1 MKQGKGTEWSEG
13 MIIKEIWLYLLE
25 HRAGE
30 VGRYWRSN
38 RCQSGRMCLAW
49 LGNLCCAS
57 REAEA
62 RLISAHGDH
71 ECAFPEFAKVCGVN
85 ALVFIRGFI
94 GTC

>member
-1 MKQGKGTEWSEG
+1 
-13 MIIKEIWLYLLE
+13 MIIKEIWLYLSE

-30 VGRYWRSN
+30 VGR
-38 RCQSGRMCLAW
+38 CQSGRMCVCAW
-49 LGNLCCAS
+49 LGNLGCAS

-71 ECAFPEFAKVCGVN
+71 EFAKLCGVN
-85 ALVFIRGFI
+85 AFVFIRGFI